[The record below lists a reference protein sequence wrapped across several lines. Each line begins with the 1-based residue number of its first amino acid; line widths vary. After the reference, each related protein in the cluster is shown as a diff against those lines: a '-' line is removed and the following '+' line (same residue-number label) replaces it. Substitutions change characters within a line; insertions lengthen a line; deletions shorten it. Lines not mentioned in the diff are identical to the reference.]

1 MGTHWFTSV
10 GDEPKFFASNVRGT
24 LLGGFGVGV
33 GVRVRVEVEVGS
45 VAFVEGTVVGISLV
59 GAAVTFVPLHPEAS
73 AQMHTPDRID
83 VATNRFPSTRTC

>member
-1 MGTHWFTSV
+1 MRTHRFKSV
-10 GDEPKFFASNVRGT
+10 GDELKFFGSNVRGT

-33 GVRVRVEVEVGS
+33 GVWVRVDVEVGS
-45 VAFVEGTVVGISLV
+45 VAFVAGTVVGISRV
-59 GAAVTFVPLHPEAS
+59 GAAVTFVPPHAEAS